1 MWMWTVG
8 YSVGDMVYIAQT
20 TADQKQATRFSKA
33 VWVVALACVLAY
45 TGYQS
50 YECYLSYTNPD
61 WTTGVRFERQ
71 LDFPTVL
78 VCPVFPKRHYLKGAS
93 CLRHNLTLGSG
104 TKCSARGL
112 VMSEGR
118 FKGHEC
124 VEFNGN
130 ASNIMTAVID
140 EHIFMQVQLTIQI
153 SNFKSN
159 PPFAVVLYS
168 ASSRTPIGNEDTS
181 FLVVPKSS
189 HWAALTQNEAIYLH
203 DSTEISFS
211 ASTSSTFNRQ
221 PGHEDRIAI
230 TFSYSTFTVGTSEQV
245 VTFDWLSLI
254 CTVGGAATFA
264 CYLHE
269 IAMILYAKSRKWCC
283 PLSPGKDIND
293 DGAEEEDDAHSF
305 ADEAQKPP
313 KVSWAET
320 TKHRPRPPAPF
331 SLQ

>member
-78 VCPVFPKRHYLKGAS
+78 VCP
-93 CLRHNLTLGSG
+93 
-104 TKCSARGL
+104 
-112 VMSEGR
+112 MSEGR